1 MAEYEIVNNK
11 SNDFSAQK
19 LRPISHQN
27 FLAHLIACQLPP
39 LVDLTDS
46 LAIVIILWHEKYWEE
61 FFPGIPR
68 WIAGMFYLE
77 PISKMSFG
85 PISLLAPR
93 FKSSTYSSM
102 PPV

>member
-1 MAEYEIVNNK
+1 
-11 SNDFSAQK
+11 
-19 LRPISHQN
+19 
-27 FLAHLIACQLPP
+27 
-39 LVDLTDS
+39 VDLTDS

-85 PISLLAPR
+85 PIFLLELR
-93 FKSSTYSSM
+93 FKSSTYNSM
-102 PPV
+102 PRFMTHKAYKIRRGIPQRGKARLRRDLEPKSYF

>member
-1 MAEYEIVNNK
+1 LAEYEIVNNK
-11 SNDFSAQK
+11 SNDFSAQN
-19 LRPISHQN
+19 LRPIRHQV
-27 FLAHLIACQLPP
+27 FLTQLIAYRLFP
-39 LVDLTDS
+39 LVVLTDS
-46 LAIVIILWHEKYWEE
+46 LAIVIILWHEKYWES
-61 FFPGIPR
+61 FFPGVPR

-102 PPV
+102 PAV